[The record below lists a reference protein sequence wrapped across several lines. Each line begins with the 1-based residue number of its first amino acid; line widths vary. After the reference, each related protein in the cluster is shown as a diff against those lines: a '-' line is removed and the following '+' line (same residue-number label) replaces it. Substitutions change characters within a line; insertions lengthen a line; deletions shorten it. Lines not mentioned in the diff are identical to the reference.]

1 MKKIIVFGSTGLLG
15 KPLTKALIN
24 AGFEVSVMVRN
35 ETLARKYFPDATI
48 IKGDLKNYADIEKAM
63 IGQEGVFMSLSVLQT
78 EKESDWHAEQ
88 QGLETIVRIAKQ
100 QGVKRIAY
108 LSSLVHLYQ
117 GINGF
122 DWWVFRLKQ
131 QAVKTI
137 KESGIPYTI
146 FYPSTFMESIFYQS
160 KQWKVI
166 ALGGKSAYPLYYV
179 AADDYAQQV
188 ANSFK
193 VLHDESKEYVVQG
206 PEAFTQDQAAKL
218 FIKHYNKEKLFT
230 MWAPMFMMQ
239 MMGAFSRKFDYGYH
253 IVTALNKYPEKF
265 EATNT
270 WQELGKPTITLK
282 DFAEKIGRGRKN

>member
-15 KPLTKALIN
+15 KPVTKALIN
-24 AGFEVSVMVRN
+24 AGFDVSVMARN
-35 ETLARKYFPDATI
+35 EALARKLFPEATI
-48 IKGDLKNYADIEKAM
+48 IKGDLKNEANVEKAM
-63 IGQEGVFMSLSVLQT
+63 QGQEGVFMSLSVLQT

-100 QGVKRIAY
+100 QGIKRIGY

-117 GINGF
+117 GINDF

-137 KESGIPYTI
+137 KESGVPYTI

-160 KQWKVI
+160 KQWKMI
-166 ALGGKSAYPLYYV
+166 ALGGKSAYPLYYI
-179 AADDYAQQV
+179 AANDYALQV

-193 VLHDESKEYVVQG
+193 ILKDENKEYVVQG
-206 PEAFTQDQAAKL
+206 PEPFTQDEAAKL
-218 FIKHYNKEKLFT
+218 FIKYYKKERLFT

-270 WQELGKPTITLK
+270 WQELGRPTTTLK
-282 DFAEKIGRGRKN
+282 AFAEKIGEI

>member
-15 KPLTKALIN
+15 KPVTKALIN
-24 AGFEVSVMVRN
+24 AGFDVSVMARN
-35 ETLARKYFPDATI
+35 EALARKLFPEATI
-48 IKGDLKNYADIEKAM
+48 IKGDLKNEANVEKAM
-63 IGQEGVFMSLSVLQT
+63 QGQEGVFISLSVVQT

-100 QGVKRIAY
+100 QGIKRIGY

-117 GINGF
+117 GINDF

-137 KESGIPYTI
+137 KESGVPYTI

-160 KQWKVI
+160 KQWKMI
-166 ALGGKSAYPLYYV
+166 ALGGKSAYPLYYI
-179 AADDYAQQV
+179 AANDYALQV

-193 VLHDESKEYVVQG
+193 ILKDENKEYVVQG
-206 PEAFTQDQAAKL
+206 PEAFTQDEAAKL
-218 FIKHYNKEKLFT
+218 FIKYYKKERLFT

-270 WQELGKPTITLK
+270 WQELGKPTTTLK
-282 DFAEKIGRGRKN
+282 AFAEKIGES

>member
-1 MKKIIVFGSTGLLG
+1 MKKIIVFGATGLLG
-15 KPLTKALIN
+15 KTLTKALIN

-35 ETLARKYFPDATI
+35 EALARKYFPDATI
-48 IKGDLKNYADIEKAM
+48 IKGDLKNEVDVEKAM
-63 IGQEGVFMSLSVLQT
+63 RGQEGVFMSLSVLQT
-78 EKESDWHAEQ
+78 EKESDWHPEQ

-100 QGVKRIAY
+100 QGIKRIGY

-117 GINGF
+117 GINDF

-131 QAVKTI
+131 QAVKII

-160 KQWKVI
+160 KQWKMI
-166 ALGGKSAYPLYYV
+166 ALGGKSEYPLYYI
-179 AADDYAQQV
+179 AAEDYAKQV

-193 VLHDESKEYVVQG
+193 MLKDENKEYIAQG
-206 PEAFTQDQAAKL
+206 PEAFTQDEAAKL
-218 FIKHYNKEKLFT
+218 FIKHYKKEKLFT
-230 MWAPMFMMQ
+230 MWAPMFMMK

-265 EATNT
+265 GAANT

-282 DFAEKIGRGRKN
+282 EFAEEIGRS

>member
-15 KPLTKALIN
+15 KPVTKALIN
-24 AGFEVSVMVRN
+24 AGFDVSVMARN
-35 ETLARKYFPDATI
+35 EALARKLFPKATI
-48 IKGDLKNYADIEKAM
+48 IKGDLKNEADIEKA
-63 IGQEGVFMSLSVLQT
+63 IRGQEGVFMSLSVVQT
-78 EKESDWHAEQ
+78 EKESDWHPEQ

-100 QGVKRIAY
+100 QGIKRIGY

-117 GINGF
+117 GINDF

-160 KQWKVI
+160 KQWKMI
-166 ALGGKSAYPLYYV
+166 ALGGKSAYPLYYI
-179 AADDYAQQV
+179 AADDYAKQV

-193 VLHDESKEYVVQG
+193 ILENENKEYIAQG
-206 PEAFTQDQAAKL
+206 PEAFTQDEAAKL
-218 FIKHYNKEKLFT
+218 FIKHYKKEKLFT

-239 MMGAFSRKFDYGYH
+239 MMGAFSQKFDYGYH

-265 EATNT
+265 EAANT

-282 DFAEKIGRGRKN
+282 EFAENIG